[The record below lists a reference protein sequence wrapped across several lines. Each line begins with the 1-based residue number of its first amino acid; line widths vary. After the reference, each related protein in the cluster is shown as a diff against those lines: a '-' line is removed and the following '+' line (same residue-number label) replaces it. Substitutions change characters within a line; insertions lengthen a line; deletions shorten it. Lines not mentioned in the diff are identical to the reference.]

1 MSQHKKRQNL
11 CGKDRLYGLTHT
23 FKRQNAIVSFQTE
36 YYISSQLFRQ
46 EMRRLDKKMIE
57 KTENDRQIAKKRN
70 SFRQEMTTLSMW
82 ITLWKLGI
90 SQSILDY
97 F

>member
-1 MSQHKKRQNL
+1 
-11 CGKDRLYGLTHT
+11 
-23 FKRQNAIVSFQTE
+23 
-36 YYISSQLFRQ
+36 
-46 EMRRLDKKMIE
+46 MRRLDKKMIE

>member
-1 MSQHKKRQNL
+1 M
-11 CGKDRLYGLTHT
+11 THT
-23 FKRQNAIVSFQTE
+23 FKRQNAIDSFQTE